1 MLVNGRAGETEAHV
15 KEALR
20 LSPRDPLAFLWVFY
34 EAAAKLLSG
43 QDEEAAAL
51 FSRSI
56 ELYRNYPLSHL
67 YLGAA
72 LQLLGRSEEA
82 HKEAEI
88 ALQLNPKVTIRL
100 IRAGAP
106 SDNLVYSEAARA
118 HHRSLARRGNPGGM
132 SETQKIGDPW
142 LVQASP
148 GRGSHRRGCGR
159 SRDRTD
165 LAKSKTTSALA
176 STPAIRR
183 PLWKDRFPP
192 KLRRPRP
199 RSAMT
204 ADVESDCPARGL
216 AA

>member
-1 MLVNGRAGETEAHV
+1 MTIATNYQGADRAAKFASVEAAATKLLSLRPDYAQAHWLLGALEMHTNRGVEGIADMERALALDPNLPAVHAELGLAMLFNGRAGETEAHV

-72 LQLLGRSEEA
+72 LQLRGRSEEA

-100 IRAGAP
+100 IHAGAA
-106 SDNLVYSEAARA
+106 SDNPVYLKQRERIIEALRA
-118 HHRSLARRGNPGGM
+118 AGIPEG
-132 SETQKIGDPW
+132 
-142 LVQASP
+142 
-148 GRGSHRRGCGR
+148 
-159 SRDRTD
+159 
-165 LAKSKTTSALA
+165 
-176 STPAIRR
+176 
-183 PLWKDRFPP
+183 
-192 KLRRPRP
+192 
-199 RSAMT
+199 
-204 ADVESDCPARGL
+204 
-216 AA
+216 